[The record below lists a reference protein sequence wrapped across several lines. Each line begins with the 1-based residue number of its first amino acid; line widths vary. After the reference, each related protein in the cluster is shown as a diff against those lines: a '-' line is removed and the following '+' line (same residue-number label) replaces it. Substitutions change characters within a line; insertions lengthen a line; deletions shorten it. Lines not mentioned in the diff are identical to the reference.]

1 MNQKE
6 NNFEELKQL
15 LKLKQQELPP
25 PGYFDD
31 FSGQVIARIRA
42 GEAGVPQAYTENLQS
57 DAPWVMNFLR
67 LFETR
72 PGLIGG
78 FAASLC
84 LLLVLGVI
92 FAEHSEVATKDLLTV
107 SEPST
112 ASASPMASIG
122 APALV
127 AASESSGIVASTNP
141 VTSLQPVATL
151 FAQPA
156 APSLFQSVSFASPG
170 Q

>member
-6 NNFEELKQL
+6 NNFEELQQL

-42 GEAGVPQAYTENLQS
+42 GEAGVSQAYAENLQS

-92 FAEHSEVATKDLLTV
+92 YAEHSEVATKDFLTV

-112 ASASPMASIG
+112 AAASPMASIG

-156 APSLFQSVSFASPG
+156 TPSLFQSVSFASPG